1 MKYSLLSTALLMTLS
16 SSIHVKADTKVTN
29 FPQWSHS
36 SFQASEEQRVTN
48 KVSEGY
54 RSTIDFSDL
63 NQNLLSANDAVVVS
77 LPLPNGELVNFR
89 LTPTLTM
96 APDLAARYP
105 SIKTF
110 SGVQID
116 NPENKG
122 NFDVTPHGFHGFFR
136 LNGQDVFIE
145 PQFLANN
152 EEYVSYYKKDALSL
166 NANSVNKRLPPIK
179 KLAHNDSFERVSYYK
194 KSSSTLRTY
203 RIAVAADG
211 EYTAFHGGT
220 KELGLAAVVTMIN
233 RINEVYERDL
243 AIKLELVADN
253 DKIIYTNAATDPYA
267 NDDTDIDKN
276 TSVLDKE
283 IGNDNY
289 DIGHIV
295 GTGGGGVAGFGVVC
309 DASAKGEGLT
319 GSDQPTGD
327 AFFIDFVAH
336 EIGHQFRAD
345 HTFNGASGSCEDNRE
360 NLSSY
365 EPGSASS
372 IMGYAG
378 LCDGQ
383 NLQDNSDPYFHTHSI
398 SQISQFVASGGGSQ
412 CGQSTDN
419 GNKAP
424 VVDAGND
431 FIIPSST
438 PFKLSG
444 SATDADQDTLS
455 YSWEQYDLGP
465 QSNTAAQQ
473 VDDGKRPLFRMW
485 TPTAQPVRVFP
496 KMASILANKL
506 EIGET
511 YPTTTR
517 EMNFRLLTRD
527 GKGGVN
533 FDTVKIN
540 VIKADEAFAV
550 IAPNAESQWSGTQ
563 QKIRWNVANTNQS
576 PISCAAVDITLSLDG
591 GQSFEHKLA
600 EKVANNGNFDANL
613 PVASTTKARVKVS
626 CSDNIFFAI
635 SNGDFSIDDSTATT
649 GSLKILGVKT
659 EVSTNED
666 TAVALTPSM
675 FNYQSSQADSINILG
690 GVNYQVLDGKV
701 VPNLNFNGEL
711 SVKVSGLKAGVESD
725 IVTIKITVVAVN
737 DNPEAGDDTAEV
749 NENSTSNMIDVL
761 ANDSD
766 VDEGDNLT
774 LSSVNYSGSG
784 TLKIENNQINYVPAQ
799 GFSGK
804 ESATYNVSD
813 SNGGSADGNL
823 IITVKAN
830 NVVVPPV
837 VDNTSKSG
845 GSLSGWVILFLV
857 SVVSCVM
864 RRKEF

>member
-1 MKYSLLSTALLMTLS
+1 MKYSLLSTALLITLS
-16 SSIHVKADTKVTN
+16 SSINVKADTKVTN
-29 FPQWSHS
+29 FPQWSQS

-63 NQNLLSANDAVVVS
+63 NQNLLSANGEVVVS

-89 LTPTLTM
+89 LIPTMTM

-105 SIKTF
+105 TIKTF

-179 KLAHNDSFERVSYYK
+179 KLARNESFERANYYR

-233 RINEVYERDL
+233 RVNEVYERDL

-283 IGNDNY
+283 VGNDNY

-295 GTGGGGVAGFGVVC
+295 GTGGGGVAGYGVVC
-309 DASAKGEGLT
+309 DSTAKGEGLT

-360 NLSSY
+360 SLSSY

-378 LCDGQ
+378 LCEGQ
-383 NLQDNSDPYFHTHSI
+383 NLQDNSDPYFHIHSI

-412 CGQSTDN
+412 CGKSTDN

-424 VVDAGND
+424 VVDAGSD
-431 FIIPSST
+431 YTIPSNT
-438 PFKLSG
+438 PFMLSG

-465 QSNTAAQQ
+465 QSKNAAQQ

-485 TPTAQPVRVFP
+485 SPTEKPVRIFP
-496 KMASILANKL
+496 QMASILANKL

-533 FDTVKIN
+533 FDTVKVN
-540 VIKADEAFAV
+540 VIKSDEPFAV
-550 IAPNAESQWSGTQ
+550 IAPNAESQWNETQ
-563 QKIRWNVANTNQS
+563 QNIRWNVANTNQS

-591 GQSFEHKLA
+591 GQSFGHKLA
-600 EKVANNGNFDANL
+600 DKVANNGSFDVNL
-613 PVASTTKARVKVS
+613 PVASTNQARVKIS

-635 SNGDFSIDDSTATT
+635 SKGNFNIGDNSNNS
-649 GSLKILGVKT
+649 SVKILGVKT
-659 EVSTNED
+659 EISTNED
-666 TAVALTPSM
+666 VAITLTPLM
-675 FNYQSSQADSINILG
+675 FNYQSSQADEINILEG
-690 GVNYQVLDGKV
+690 DNYQVVDGKV

-711 SVKVSGLKAGVESD
+711 SVKIKGLKDGTESET
-725 IVTIKITVVAVN
+725 VTIKMTVVAVN
-737 DNPEAGDDTAEV
+737 DAPEANDDTAEV
-749 NENSTSNMIDVL
+749 NENSTSNIIDVL

-784 TLKIENNQINYVPAQ
+784 TLKIENNQISYTPAQ
-799 GFSGK
+799 GFSGR
-804 ESATYNVSD
+804 ENVTYNVSD
-813 SNGGSADGNL
+813 SNESTTVGNL
-823 IITVKAN
+823 VITVKAS

-845 GSLSGWVILFLV
+845 GGLSGWVMLFLV
-857 SVVSCVM
+857 SVVSRVM
-864 RRKEF
+864 RRKES

>member
-1 MKYSLLSTALLMTLS
+1 MKYSLLSTALLITLS
-16 SSIHVKADTKVTN
+16 SSINVKADTKVTN
-29 FPQWSHS
+29 FPQWSQS

-63 NQNLLSANDAVVVS
+63 NQNLLSANGEVVVS

-89 LTPTLTM
+89 LIPTMTM

-105 SIKTF
+105 TIKTF

-179 KLAHNDSFERVSYYK
+179 KLARNESFERANYYR

-233 RINEVYERDL
+233 RVNEVYERDL

-295 GTGGGGVAGFGVVC
+295 GTGGGGVAGYGVVC
-309 DASAKGEGLT
+309 DSTAKGEGLT

-360 NLSSY
+360 SLSSY

-378 LCDGQ
+378 LCEGQ

-412 CGQSTDN
+412 CGKSTDN

-424 VVDAGND
+424 VVDAGSD
-431 FIIPSST
+431 YTIPSNT
-438 PFKLSG
+438 PFMLSG

-465 QSNTAAQQ
+465 QSNNAAQQ

-485 TPTAQPVRVFP
+485 SPTEKPVRIFP
-496 KMASILANKL
+496 QMASILANKL

-533 FDTVKIN
+533 FDTVKVN
-540 VIKADEAFAV
+540 VIKSDEPFAV
-550 IAPNAESQWSGTQ
+550 IAPNAESQWNETQ
-563 QKIRWNVANTNQS
+563 QNIRWNVANTNQS

-591 GQSFEHKLA
+591 GQSYGHKLA
-600 EKVANNGNFDANL
+600 DKVANNGSFDVNL
-613 PVASTTKARVKVS
+613 PVASTNQARVKIS

-635 SNGDFSIDDSTATT
+635 SKGNFNIGDNSNNS
-649 GSLKILGVKT
+649 SVKILGVKT
-659 EVSTNED
+659 EISTNED
-666 TAVALTPSM
+666 VAITLTPLM
-675 FNYQSSQADSINILG
+675 FNYQSSQADEINILEG
-690 GVNYQVLDGKV
+690 DNYQVVDGKV

-711 SVKVSGLKAGVESD
+711 SVKIKGLKDGTESET
-725 IVTIKITVVAVN
+725 VTIKMTVVAVN
-737 DNPEAGDDTAEV
+737 DAPEANDDTAEV
-749 NENSTSNMIDVL
+749 NENSTSNIIDVL

-784 TLKIENNQINYVPAQ
+784 TLKIENNQISYTPAQ
-799 GFSGK
+799 GFSGR
-804 ESATYNVSD
+804 ENVTYNVSD
-813 SNGGSADGNL
+813 SNESTTVGNL
-823 IITVKAN
+823 VITVKAS

-845 GSLSGWVILFLV
+845 GGLSGWVMLFLV
-857 SVVSCVM
+857 SVVSRVM
-864 RRKEF
+864 RRKES

>member
-1 MKYSLLSTALLMTLS
+1 MNYSLLNTALLITLS
-16 SSIHVKADTKVTN
+16 SSVSVTAVAKATF

-36 SFQASEEQRVTN
+36 SFQATTEQRIN
-48 KVSEGY
+48 SRVSEGY

-63 NQNLLSANDAVVVS
+63 NQNLLSTNDTVVVS
-77 LPLPNGELVNFR
+77 LPLPNGELADFR
-89 LTPTLTM
+89 LTPTMTM

-110 SGVQID
+110 SGAQID

-122 NFDVTPHGFHGFFR
+122 NFDVTPHGFHAFFQ
-136 LNGQDVFIE
+136 LNGRDVFIE
-145 PQFLANN
+145 PQFQANN
-152 EEYVSYYKKDALSL
+152 EEYVSYYKENALPL
-166 NANSVNKRLPPIK
+166 NANSVNKRLPPLK
-179 KLAHNDSFERVSYYK
+179 KSLHNEKFERANYYRK
-194 KSSSTLRTY
+194 PSSTLRTY

-233 RINEVYERDL
+233 RLNEVYERDL

-253 DKIIYTNAATDPYA
+253 DKIIYIDATTDPYA
-267 NDDTDIDKN
+267 NDDTDLDKN
-276 TSVLDKE
+276 TSVLDRE

-289 DIGHIV
+289 DLGHIV
-295 GTGGGGVAGFGVVC
+295 GTGGGGVAGYGVVC
-309 DASAKGEGLT
+309 DSVAKGEGLT
-319 GSDQPTGD
+319 GSYQPTGD

-378 LCDGQ
+378 LCEGQ

-412 CGQSTDN
+412 CGKSTDS

-424 VVDAGND
+424 VVDAGSD
-431 FIIPSST
+431 FTIPSNT
-438 PFKLSG
+438 PFMLSG

-465 QSNTAAQQ
+465 QSNSAAQQ

-485 TPTAQPVRVFP
+485 SPTEKPVRVFP
-496 KMASILANKL
+496 RMASILANKL

-533 FDTVKIN
+533 FDTVKVS
-540 VIKADEAFAV
+540 VIKSDEPFAV
-550 IAPNAESQWSGTQ
+550 IAPNADSQWNETQ
-563 QKIRWNVANTNQS
+563 QNIRWNVANTNQS

-600 EKVANNGNFDANL
+600 DKVANNGSFDVNL
-613 PVASTTKARVKVS
+613 PVASTNQARVKVS

-635 SNGDFSIDDSTATT
+635 SNADFTIGEGT
-649 GSLKILGVKT
+649 GPVKILGVK
-659 EVSTNED
+659 SAINTNED
-666 TAVALTPSM
+666 VAIELTPAM
-675 FNYQSSQADSINILG
+675 FNYQSSQADTINVLAG
-690 GVNYQVLDGKV
+690 ENYQVVDGKV

-711 SVKVSGLKAGVESD
+711 AVKIKGLKGGSESET
-725 IVTIKITVVAVN
+725 VTIKITVVAVN
-737 DNPEAGDDTAEV
+737 DAPEANDDTAEV
-749 NENSTSNMIDVL
+749 NENSTSNTIDVL

-784 TLKIENNQINYVPAQ
+784 TLKIEGNKISYVPAQ
-799 GFSGK
+799 GFSGR
-804 ESATYNVSD
+804 ENITYNVSD
-813 SNGGSADGNL
+813 SNEGTAVGNL
-823 IITVKAN
+823 VITVKAS

-845 GSLSGWVILFLV
+845 GGLSGWIMLFFV
-857 SVVSCVM
+857 SVVSRVM
-864 RRKEF
+864 RRKES

>member
-1 MKYSLLSTALLMTLS
+1 MKYSLLSTALLITLS
-16 SSIHVKADTKVTN
+16 SSINVKADTKVTN
-29 FPQWSHS
+29 FPQWSQS

-63 NQNLLSANDAVVVS
+63 NQNLLSANGEVVVS

-89 LTPTLTM
+89 LIPTMTM

-105 SIKTF
+105 TIKTF

-136 LNGQDVFIE
+136 LNWQDVFIE

-179 KLAHNDSFERVSYYK
+179 KLARNESFERANYYR

-233 RINEVYERDL
+233 RVNEVYERDL

-295 GTGGGGVAGFGVVC
+295 GTGGGGVAGYGVVC
-309 DASAKGEGLT
+309 DSTAKGEGLT

-360 NLSSY
+360 SLSSY

-378 LCDGQ
+378 LCEGQ

-412 CGQSTDN
+412 CGKSTDN

-424 VVDAGND
+424 VVDAGSD
-431 FIIPSST
+431 YTIPSNT
-438 PFKLSG
+438 PFMLSG

-465 QSNTAAQQ
+465 QSKNAAQQ

-485 TPTAQPVRVFP
+485 SPTEKPVRIFP
-496 KMASILANKL
+496 QMASILANKL

-533 FDTVKIN
+533 FDTVKVN
-540 VIKADEAFAV
+540 VIKSDQPFAV
-550 IAPNAESQWSGTQ
+550 IAPNAESQWNETQ
-563 QKIRWNVANTNQS
+563 QNIRWNVANTNQS

-591 GQSFEHKLA
+591 GQSYGHKLA
-600 EKVANNGNFDANL
+600 DKVANNGSFDVNL
-613 PVASTTKARVKVS
+613 PVASTNQARVKIS

-635 SNGDFSIDDSTATT
+635 SKGNFNIGDNSNNS
-649 GSLKILGVKT
+649 SVKILGVKT
-659 EVSTNED
+659 EISTNED
-666 TAVALTPSM
+666 VAITLTPLM
-675 FNYQSSQADSINILG
+675 FNYQSSQADEINILEG
-690 GVNYQVLDGKV
+690 DNYQVVDGKV

-711 SVKVSGLKAGVESD
+711 SVKIKGLKDGTESET
-725 IVTIKITVVAVN
+725 VTIKMTVFAVN
-737 DNPEAGDDTAEV
+737 DAPEANDDTAEV
-749 NENSTSNMIDVL
+749 NENSTSNIIDVL

-784 TLKIENNQINYVPAQ
+784 TLKIENNQISYTPAQ
-799 GFSGK
+799 GFLGR
-804 ESATYNVSD
+804 ENVTYNVSD
-813 SNGGSADGNL
+813 SNESTTVGNL
-823 IITVKAN
+823 VITVKAS

-845 GSLSGWVILFLV
+845 GGLSGWVMLFLV
-857 SVVSCVM
+857 SVVSRVM
-864 RRKEF
+864 RCKES

>member
-1 MKYSLLSTALLMTLS
+1 MKYSLLSTALLITLS
-16 SSIHVKADTKVTN
+16 SSINVKADTKVTN
-29 FPQWSHS
+29 FPQWSQS

-63 NQNLLSANDAVVVS
+63 NQNLLSANGEVVVS

-89 LTPTLTM
+89 LIPTMTM

-105 SIKTF
+105 TIKTF

-179 KLAHNDSFERVSYYK
+179 KLARNESFERANYYR

-233 RINEVYERDL
+233 RVNEVYERDL

-283 IGNDNY
+283 VGNDNY

-295 GTGGGGVAGFGVVC
+295 GTGGGGVAGYGVVC
-309 DASAKGEGLT
+309 DSTAKGEGLT

-360 NLSSY
+360 SLSSY

-378 LCDGQ
+378 LCEGQ
-383 NLQDNSDPYFHTHSI
+383 NLQDNSDPYFHIHSI

-412 CGQSTDN
+412 CGKSTDN

-424 VVDAGND
+424 VVDAGSD
-431 FIIPSST
+431 YTIPSNT
-438 PFKLSG
+438 PFMLSG

-465 QSNTAAQQ
+465 QSNNAAQQ

-485 TPTAQPVRVFP
+485 SPTEKPVRIFP
-496 KMASILANKL
+496 QMASILANKL

-533 FDTVKIN
+533 FDTVKVN
-540 VIKADEAFAV
+540 VIKSDEPFAV
-550 IAPNAESQWSGTQ
+550 IAPNAESQWNETQ
-563 QKIRWNVANTNQS
+563 QNIRWNVANTNQS

-591 GQSFEHKLA
+591 GQSFGHKLA
-600 EKVANNGNFDANL
+600 DKVANNGSFDVNL
-613 PVASTTKARVKVS
+613 PVASTNQARVKIS

-635 SNGDFSIDDSTATT
+635 SKGNFNIGDNSNNS
-649 GSLKILGVKT
+649 SVKILGVKT
-659 EVSTNED
+659 EISTNED
-666 TAVALTPSM
+666 VAITLTPLM
-675 FNYQSSQADSINILG
+675 FNYQSSQADEINILEG
-690 GVNYQVLDGKV
+690 DNYQVVDGKV
-701 VPNLNFNGEL
+701 VPKLNFNGEL
-711 SVKVSGLKAGVESD
+711 SVKIKGLKDGTESET
-725 IVTIKITVVAVN
+725 VTIKMTVVAVN
-737 DNPEAGDDTAEV
+737 DAPEANDDTAEV
-749 NENSTSNMIDVL
+749 NENSTSNIIDVL

-784 TLKIENNQINYVPAQ
+784 TLKIENNQISYTPAQ
-799 GFSGK
+799 GFSGR
-804 ESATYNVSD
+804 ENVTYNVSD
-813 SNGGSADGNL
+813 SNESTTVGNL
-823 IITVKAN
+823 VITVKAS

-845 GSLSGWVILFLV
+845 GGLSGWVMLFLV
-857 SVVSCVM
+857 SVVSRVM
-864 RRKEF
+864 RRKES

>member
-1 MKYSLLSTALLMTLS
+1 MKYSLLSTALLITLS
-16 SSIHVKADTKVTN
+16 SSINVKADTKVTN
-29 FPQWSHS
+29 FPQWSQS

-63 NQNLLSANDAVVVS
+63 NQNLLSANGEVVVS

-89 LTPTLTM
+89 LIPTMTM

-105 SIKTF
+105 TIKTF

-179 KLAHNDSFERVSYYK
+179 KLARNESFERANYYR

-233 RINEVYERDL
+233 RVNEVYERDL

-283 IGNDNY
+283 VGNDNY

-295 GTGGGGVAGFGVVC
+295 GTGGGGVAGYGVVC
-309 DASAKGEGLT
+309 DSTAKGEGLT

-360 NLSSY
+360 SLSSY

-378 LCDGQ
+378 LCEGQ
-383 NLQDNSDPYFHTHSI
+383 NLQDNSDPYFHIHSI

-412 CGQSTDN
+412 CGKSTDN

-424 VVDAGND
+424 VVDAGSD
-431 FIIPSST
+431 YTIPSNT
-438 PFKLSG
+438 PFMLSG

-465 QSNTAAQQ
+465 QSKNAAQQ

-485 TPTAQPVRVFP
+485 SPTEKPVRIFP
-496 KMASILANKL
+496 QMASILANKL

-533 FDTVKIN
+533 FDPVKVN
-540 VIKADEAFAV
+540 VIKSDEPFAV
-550 IAPNAESQWSGTQ
+550 IAPNAESQWNETQ
-563 QKIRWNVANTNQS
+563 QNIRWNVANTNQS

-591 GQSFEHKLA
+591 GQSFGHKLA
-600 EKVANNGNFDANL
+600 DKVANNGSFDVNL
-613 PVASTTKARVKVS
+613 PVASTNQARVKIS

-635 SNGDFSIDDSTATT
+635 SKGNFNIGDNSNNS
-649 GSLKILGVKT
+649 SVKILGVKT
-659 EVSTNED
+659 EISTNED
-666 TAVALTPSM
+666 VAITLTPLM
-675 FNYQSSQADSINILG
+675 FNYQSSQADEINILEG
-690 GVNYQVLDGKV
+690 DNYQVVDGKV

-711 SVKVSGLKAGVESD
+711 SVKIKGLKDGTESET
-725 IVTIKITVVAVN
+725 VTIKMTVFAVN
-737 DNPEAGDDTAEV
+737 DAPEANDDTAEV
-749 NENSTSNMIDVL
+749 NENSTSNIIDVL

-784 TLKIENNQINYVPAQ
+784 TLKIENNQISYTPAQ
-799 GFSGK
+799 GFSGR
-804 ESATYNVSD
+804 ENVTYNVSD
-813 SNGGSADGNL
+813 SNESTTVGNL
-823 IITVKAN
+823 VITVKAS

-845 GSLSGWVILFLV
+845 GGLSGWVMLFLV
-857 SVVSCVM
+857 SVVSRVM
-864 RRKEF
+864 RRKES

>member
-1 MKYSLLSTALLMTLS
+1 MKYSLLSTALLITLS
-16 SSIHVKADTKVTN
+16 SSINVKADTKVTN
-29 FPQWSHS
+29 FPQWSQS

-63 NQNLLSANDAVVVS
+63 NQNLLSANGEVVVS

-89 LTPTLTM
+89 LIPTMTM

-105 SIKTF
+105 TIKTF

-179 KLAHNDSFERVSYYK
+179 KLARNESFERANYYR

-233 RINEVYERDL
+233 RVNEVYERDL

-283 IGNDNY
+283 VGNDNY

-295 GTGGGGVAGFGVVC
+295 GTGGGGVAGYGVVC
-309 DASAKGEGLT
+309 DSTAKGEGLT

-360 NLSSY
+360 SLSSY

-378 LCDGQ
+378 LCEGQ
-383 NLQDNSDPYFHTHSI
+383 NLQDNSDPYFHIHSI

-412 CGQSTDN
+412 CGKSTDN

-424 VVDAGND
+424 VVDAGSD
-431 FIIPSST
+431 YTIPSNT
-438 PFKLSG
+438 PFMLSG

-465 QSNTAAQQ
+465 QSNNAAQQ

-485 TPTAQPVRVFP
+485 SPTEKPVRIFP
-496 KMASILANKL
+496 QMASILANKL

-533 FDTVKIN
+533 FDPVKVN
-540 VIKADEAFAV
+540 VIKSDEPFAV
-550 IAPNAESQWSGTQ
+550 IAPNAESQWNETQ
-563 QKIRWNVANTNQS
+563 QNIRWNVANTNQS

-591 GQSFEHKLA
+591 GQSFGHKLA
-600 EKVANNGNFDANL
+600 DKVANNGSFDVNL
-613 PVASTTKARVKVS
+613 PVASTNQARVKIS

-635 SNGDFSIDDSTATT
+635 SKGNFNIGDNSNNS
-649 GSLKILGVKT
+649 SVKILGVKT
-659 EVSTNED
+659 EISTNED
-666 TAVALTPSM
+666 VAITLTPLM
-675 FNYQSSQADSINILG
+675 FNYQSSQADEINILEG
-690 GVNYQVLDGKV
+690 DNYQVVDGKV
-701 VPNLNFNGEL
+701 VPKLNFNGEL
-711 SVKVSGLKAGVESD
+711 SVKIKGLKDGTESET
-725 IVTIKITVVAVN
+725 VTIKMTVFAVN
-737 DNPEAGDDTAEV
+737 DAPEANDDTAEV
-749 NENSTSNMIDVL
+749 NENSTSNIIDVL

-784 TLKIENNQINYVPAQ
+784 TLKIENNQISYTPAQ
-799 GFSGK
+799 GFSGR
-804 ESATYNVSD
+804 ENVTYNVSD
-813 SNGGSADGNL
+813 SNESTTVGNL
-823 IITVKAN
+823 VITVKAS

-845 GSLSGWVILFLV
+845 GGLSGWVMLFLV
-857 SVVSCVM
+857 SVVSRVM
-864 RRKEF
+864 RRKES